1 MPQFKDKVVVITGA
15 TSGIGRAAARAF
27 AAAGARVLGTGRHQG
42 RLAELAREVD
52 LALTVDV
59 TRDADVDL
67 LRTVVQDRFG
77 QVDVL
82 VNNAGIG
89 LFATWDQTSSEQ
101 LQALMEVNLV
111 GAHRVTR
118 ALLPG
123 MVRRGEGHV
132 VQVASIA
139 GKRGFER
146 QAAYCASK
154 FALVGYSE
162 ALRQELRGTG
172 VGLHLIHPPAVDT
185 PFFANAGWPEIASE
199 HRRWRPMAPEAVA
212 AAMLD
217 AIRKDQRQVMLTP
230 RARAL
235 HFAASHMPDALDNA
249 RAKWAWKKKA

>member
-27 AAAGARVLGTGRHQG
+27 TAAGARVLGTGRHQG

-52 LALTVDV
+52 LALTMDV
-59 TRDADVDL
+59 TRGADVEL
-67 LRTVVQDRFG
+67 LRTVVEDRFG
-77 QVDVL
+77 RVDVL

-89 LFATWDQTSSEQ
+89 LFATWDETSPEQ

-123 MVRRGEGHV
+123 MVQQDEGHL

-146 QAAYCASK
+146 QAAYCATK

-162 ALRQELRGTG
+162 ALRQELRDTG
-172 VGLHLIHPPAVDT
+172 VRLHLIHPPAVDT
-185 PFFANAGWPEIASE
+185 AFFANAGWPEIASE
-199 HRRWRPMAPEAVA
+199 HRRWRPVSPEAVA
-212 AAMLD
+212 GAMLD

-235 HFAASHMPDALDNA
+235 HFAASHMPDALDKA
-249 RAKWAWKKKA
+249 RAKWAWKKKT

>member
-1 MPQFKDKVVVITGA
+1 MPHFTDKVVVITGA

-27 AAAGARVLGTGRHQG
+27 TAAGARVLGTGRHQG

-59 TRDADVDL
+59 TRPADVDL
-67 LRTVVQDRFG
+67 LRTVAEDRYG
-77 QVDVL
+77 RVDVL
-82 VNNAGIG
+82 VNNAGVG
-89 LFATWDQTSSEQ
+89 LFATWDETSAEH

-123 MVRRGEGHV
+123 MVQRGEGHI

-154 FALVGYSE
+154 FALTGYSE
-162 ALRQELRGTG
+162 ALRQELRDTG
-172 VGLHLIHPPAVDT
+172 VRVHVVHPPAVDT

-199 HRRWRPMAPEAVA
+199 HRRWRPMSPEAVA
-212 AAMLD
+212 TAMLD
-217 AIRKDQRQVMLTP
+217 SIRKDQRQVILTP

-235 HFAASHMPDALDNA
+235 HMAASHMPEALDKA
-249 RAKWAWKKKA
+249 RARWAWRKG